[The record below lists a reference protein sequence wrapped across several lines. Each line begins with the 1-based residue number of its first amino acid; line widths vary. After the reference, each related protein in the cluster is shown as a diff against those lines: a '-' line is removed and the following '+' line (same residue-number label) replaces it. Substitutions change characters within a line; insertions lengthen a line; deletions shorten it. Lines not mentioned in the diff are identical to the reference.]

1 MTDLV
6 DTVAGFTVP
15 QALLD
20 KHSNEAHT
28 LNCLWD
34 GLDRLSRE
42 VAAAEERVNAKLPK
56 GYVHAGF
63 NLPEYEG
70 VNQRV
75 VVSIFHWYAKS
86 VCNLV
91 RLIGWFR
98 CKADPQAED
107 PPKYVQSVLP
117 EVVPF
122 RDKVSAHF
130 ARTTGRRDDSEAER
144 DASVI
149 SALSWDD
156 DAFVLPGW
164 TMFKRSSGKTSDS
177 SEIASWSV
185 TRVHKRLCER
195 YGVKPTVATPEL
207 HTRENI
213 EKKLRHALATLQ
225 QQDAYLLSADVNERS
240 ITHRLAMYL
249 QAEFPDWHVDAEY
262 NRDHDK
268 IKSVHL
274 APESNFSNDT
284 EASTVFPDII
294 VHRRDTDENFLVI
307 EVKKTGKV
315 GTGKDKQKLE
325 AYTRPKGEG
334 GLGYEHGVHVVL
346 HVGQRDPELQW
357 FAAGQASQVVEFGL
371 PPEA

>member
-6 DTVAGFTVP
+6 DNVAGFTVS

-28 LNCLWD
+28 LSCLWA
-34 GLDRLSRE
+34 GLDLLSRE

-56 GYVHAGF
+56 GYVRGGF

-75 VVSIFHWYAKS
+75 VVSIFHWYANS

-107 PPKYVQSVLP
+107 PPKYVASVLP

-130 ARTTGRRDDSEAER
+130 ARASGPGRDSEAER

-156 DAFVLPGW
+156 DAFVLPGL
-164 TMFKRSSGKTSDS
+164 TIFKRSSGKTSDS

-185 TRVHKRLCER
+185 TRVHKRVCER
-195 YGVKPTVATPEL
+195 YGVKPKVATPEPL
-207 HTRENI
+207 TKENI
-213 EKKLRHALATLQ
+213 EKRLRHALATMQ
-225 QQDAYLLSADVNERS
+225 QQDAHLLSADVNERS
-240 ITHRLAMYL
+240 VTHRLAMYL

-262 NRDHDK
+262 NRDHYK
-268 IKSVHL
+268 IKAVRL
-274 APESNFSNDT
+274 EPESKMSDDIDAT
-284 EASTVFPDII
+284 TVFPDII
-294 VHRRDTDENFLVI
+294 VHRRDTDDNLLVI
-307 EVKKTGKV
+307 EVKKTGQV
-315 GTGKDKQKLE
+315 GTGHDKKKLE
-325 AYTRPKGEG
+325 AYMRSHKEG
-334 GLGYEHGVHVVL
+334 GLGYAHGVHVVL
-346 HVGQRDPELQW
+346 NVGQGEPKLQW
-357 FAAGQASQVVEFGL
+357 FAAGSPA
-371 PPEA
+371 